1 MPFRKVPF
9 RPGVNRE
16 VTSYA
21 GEGGWYESDKVR
33 FRQGLPE
40 KIGGWISLSNY
51 LGVAGTFLGTARSMW
66 NWANV
71 TGYNLLGIGTNLKYY
86 VENAGVYY
94 DITPLR
100 ATVTLGSNPLT
111 STAGSTVLVVSH
123 TAHGA
128 TTGDYV
134 TFSGATAV
142 GGIPAASIN
151 SPQTFYI
158 TVINANSYSIVVN
171 TPATSSASNGG
182 AAVVAKYDI
191 PTGPNYTFAA
201 GGGWGRG
208 HWGDT
213 GWGISTDTFTGVT
226 NTLRIWDS
234 HNYGQNLLFGIRSGD
249 IYYWDASNL
258 PANFA
263 NRGIRLTTY
272 VQSVNPSETN
282 APVKHVELLVSDAT
296 RFVLV
301 FGANPIGSVTADP
314 LLIRWSDQE
323 RLDIWTPA
331 ITNQAGSI
339 RLSSGTK
346 IVGAMS
352 TKQEVNVW
360 TDSSLYSMQYVGAPY
375 VWGLTLSAENISV
388 ASAQCM
394 TTVNNVTYW
403 MGRDKF
409 YIYSGKADT
418 LPCTVR
424 KYVFDDIDR
433 LQFEKVICGTNEGF
447 SEIWW
452 FYCSANA
459 AEIDRYVIYNHL
471 DRVWSYGNMSR
482 TAWLDSGIRDYPMAI
497 ETNQVL
503 YHEYGADDASGAT
516 TTAISANIESSDFDI
531 TDGDDFSFVSRV
543 LPDITFSGSTAASPT
558 VTMVLKPRDSSG
570 SAYKSENPQNVQ
582 RSVAYPVEQY
592 TPIVYVRARGR
603 QMAFRIESSSLG
615 TAWQLGV
622 PRIDIRTD
630 GKKS

>member
-1 MPFRKVPF
+1 MPFKRVVF
-9 RPGVNRE
+9 NPGLNRE

-21 GEGGWYESDKVR
+21 GENGYYDGDKVR
-33 FRQGLPE
+33 FRYGLPE

-51 LGVAGTFLGTARSMW
+51 LGVTGSFLGTARSMW

-71 TGYNLLGIGTNLKYY
+71 AGYNLLGIGTNLKYY
-86 VENAGVYY
+86 VENGGVYY

-100 ATVTLGSNPLT
+100 ATATLTNPFTTVSGSATLEI
-111 STAGSTVLVVSH
+111 SH

-171 TPATSSASNGG
+171 TPATSSGSGG
-182 AAVVAKYDI
+182 GTVVAKYDV
-191 PTGPNYTFAA
+191 PTGPNYTYSS
-201 GGGWGRG
+201 GGWGRG
-208 HWGDT
+208 NWGDT
-213 GWGISTDTFTGVT
+213 GWGISSDVYTGVT
-226 NTLRIWDS
+226 STLRIWDA

-263 NRGIRLTTY
+263 NRGVRLTDY
-272 VQSVNPSETN
+272 VQSVNPSELN
-282 APVKHVELLVSDAT
+282 APIKQAELLVSDTT

-301 FGANPIGSVTADP
+301 FGANPIGSMTADP

-323 RLDIWTPA
+323 RLDVWTPA

-346 IVGAMS
+346 IIGAIS

-360 TDSSLYSMQYVGAPY
+360 TDSALYSMQYIGPPY
-375 VWGLTLSAENISV
+375 VWGLTLAAENISI
-388 ASAQCM
+388 ASPQCM

-418 LPCTVR
+418 LPCSVR
-424 KYVFDDIDR
+424 KYVFGDIDR
-433 LQFEKVICGTNEGF
+433 LQFDKVICGTNEGF
-447 SEIWW
+447 SEVWW

-459 AEIDRYVIYNHL
+459 AEIDRYVVYNHL
-471 DRVWSYGNMSR
+471 DKVWTYGNMSR
-482 TAWLDSGIRDYPMAI
+482 TAWLDSGIRDYPMAV
-497 ETNQVL
+497 ESNQVL
-503 YHEYGADDASGAT
+503 YHEYGADDQSGASPA
-516 TTAISANIESSDFDI
+516 AISAYIQSSDFDLD
-531 TDGDDFSFVSRV
+531 DGDNFSFVNRII
-543 LPDITFSGSTAASPT
+543 PDLTFSGSTSASPS
-558 VTMVLKPRDSSG
+558 VTFVLKPRSESG
-570 SAYKSENPQNVQ
+570 VDYTAETPQSIQ
-582 RSVAYPVEQY
+582 RSASYPVEQY
-592 TPIVYVRARGR
+592 TKMLYVRARGR
-603 QMAFRIESSSLG
+603 QMAFRVESTTVG
-615 TAWQLGV
+615 TAWQLGA
-622 PRIDIRTD
+622 PRIDIRPD
-630 GKKS
+630 GKKV

>member
-1 MPFRKVPF
+1 MPFRKIPF
-9 RPGVNRE
+9 KPGVNRE
-16 VTSYA
+16 LTSYA

-33 FRQGLPE
+33 FRYGLPE
-40 KIGGWISLSNY
+40 KIGGWISFSNY
-51 LGVAGTFLGTARSMW
+51 LGVTGSFLGTARSMW

-71 TGYNLLGIGTNLKYY
+71 AGYNLLGIGTNLKYY
-86 VENAGVYY
+86 VENGGTYY

-100 ATVTLGSNPLT
+100 VPPVTLTNPFT
-111 STAGSTVLVVSH
+111 TVSGSTTLEIAH
-123 TAHGA
+123 TTHGA

-171 TPATSSASNGG
+171 TPATSSVSGG
-182 AAVVAKYDI
+182 GGTVVAKYDV
-191 PTGPNYTFAA
+191 PTGPNYTYSS
-201 GGGWGRG
+201 GGWSRG
-208 HWGDT
+208 NWGDT
-213 GWGISTDTFTGVT
+213 GWGISSDVYTGVT
-226 NTLRIWDS
+226 STLRIWDA

-258 PANFA
+258 PTNFA
-263 NRGIRLTTY
+263 NRGVRLTDY
-272 VQSVNPSETN
+272 VQSINPSELN
-282 APVKHVELLVSDAT
+282 APIKQAELLVSDTT
-296 RFVLV
+296 RFILV
-301 FGANPIGSVTADP
+301 FGANPIGSMTADP

-323 RLDIWTPA
+323 RLDVWTPA

-346 IVGAMS
+346 IIGAIS

-360 TDSSLYSMQYVGAPY
+360 TDSALYSMQYVGPPY
-375 VWGLTLSAENISV
+375 VWGLTLAAENISI
-388 ASAQCM
+388 ASPQCM

-459 AEIDRYVIYNHL
+459 AEIDRYVVYNHL
-471 DRVWSYGNMSR
+471 DQVWTYGNMSR
-482 TAWLDSGIRDYPMAI
+482 TAWLDSGIRDYPMAV

-503 YHEYGADDASGAT
+503 YHEYGSDDQSGASPV
-516 TTAISANIESSDFDI
+516 AISAHIESSDFDI
-531 TDGDDFSFVSRV
+531 ADGDDFSFVSRII
-543 LPDITFSGSTAASPT
+543 PDLTFSGSTAASPS
-558 VTMVLKPRDSSG
+558 VTLVLKPRSESG
-570 SAYKSENPQNVQ
+570 AAYISETPQPVQ
-582 RSVAYPVEQY
+582 RSAAYPVEQY
-592 TPIVYVRARGR
+592 TKLLYVRARGR
-603 QMAFRIESSSLG
+603 QMAFRIESTTVG

-622 PRIDIRTD
+622 PRIDIRAD
-630 GKKS
+630 GKKV

>member
-1 MPFRKVPF
+1 MPFKRVVF
-9 RPGVNRE
+9 NPGLNRE

-21 GEGGWYESDKVR
+21 GENGYYDGDKVR
-33 FRQGLPE
+33 FRYGLPE

-51 LGVAGTFLGTARSMW
+51 LGVTGSFLGTARSMW

-71 TGYNLLGIGTNLKYY
+71 AGYNLLGIGTNLKYY
-86 VENAGVYY
+86 VENGGVYY

-100 ATVTLGSNPLT
+100 ATATLTNPFTTVSGSATLEI
-111 STAGSTVLVVSH
+111 SH

-171 TPATSSASNGG
+171 TPATSSGSGG
-182 AAVVAKYDI
+182 GTVVAKYDV
-191 PTGPNYTFAA
+191 PTGPNYTYSS
-201 GGGWGRG
+201 GGWGRG
-208 HWGDT
+208 NWGDT
-213 GWGISTDTFTGVT
+213 GWGISSDVYTGVT
-226 NTLRIWDS
+226 STLRIWDA

-263 NRGIRLTTY
+263 NRGVRLTDY
-272 VQSVNPSETN
+272 VQSVNPSELN
-282 APVKHVELLVSDAT
+282 APIKQAELLVSDTT

-301 FGANPIGSVTADP
+301 FGANPIGSMTADP

-323 RLDIWTPA
+323 RLDVWTPA

-346 IVGAMS
+346 IIGAIS

-360 TDSSLYSMQYVGAPY
+360 TDSALYSMQYIGPPY
-375 VWGLTLSAENISV
+375 VWGLTLAAENISI
-388 ASAQCM
+388 ASPQCM

-418 LPCTVR
+418 LPCSVR
-424 KYVFDDIDR
+424 KYVFGDIDR
-433 LQFEKVICGTNEGF
+433 LQFDKVICGTNEGF
-447 SEIWW
+447 SEVWW

-459 AEIDRYVIYNHL
+459 AEIDRYVVYNHL
-471 DRVWSYGNMSR
+471 DKVWTYGNMSR
-482 TAWLDSGIRDYPMAI
+482 TAWLDSGIRDYPMAV
-497 ETNQVL
+497 ESNQVL
-503 YHEYGADDASGAT
+503 YHEYGADDQSGASPA
-516 TTAISANIESSDFDI
+516 AISAYIQSSDFDLD
-531 TDGDDFSFVSRV
+531 DGDNFSFVNRII
-543 LPDITFSGSTAASPT
+543 PDLTFSGSTSASPS
-558 VTMVLKPRDSSG
+558 VTFVLKPRSESG
-570 SAYKSENPQNVQ
+570 VDYTVETPQSIQ
-582 RSVAYPVEQY
+582 RSASYPVEQY
-592 TPIVYVRARGR
+592 TKMLYVRARGR
-603 QMAFRIESSSLG
+603 QMAFRVESTTVG
-615 TAWQLGV
+615 TAWQLGA
-622 PRIDIRTD
+622 PRIDIRPD
-630 GKKS
+630 GKKV